1 MKLFIKIFILLFSA
15 NVLLAQQTPAAPQSE
30 SIAIVGATAHLGNG
44 KVIQNSFISFEN
56 GKLTN
61 VADATLIRIDKSQ
74 FGKVVEANG
83 KHVYPGLRQRFVVM
97 EFY

>member
-1 MKLFIKIFILLFSA
+1 MKSFIKIFILLISA
-15 NVLLAQQTPAAPQSE
+15 NVLLAQQTPADPQTE

-61 VADATLIRIDKSQ
+61 VADATTIRIDKSQ
-74 FGKVVEANG
+74 FGQVIAVSYTHLTLPTKA
-83 KHVYPGLRQRFVVM
+83 
-97 EFY
+97 